1 MRIHKIYIA
10 IGLVLAFTLFFEL
23 AAHADE
29 ANRETIFTF
38 NEPVQIPG
46 AVLPAGTYR
55 FELLDPDSQ
64 KNIVQIF
71 TADRTVLFATVQT
84 VSVERLEPAGDTT
97 ITLAE
102 PKAGGPDVL
111 VKWFYP
117 GRVMSSD
124 TNSSIR
130 STSSTESPTLLTRH
144 LWVVNRSPPGSPEA
158 TRATS
163 WIRSRWLRPRTAVS
177 E

>member
-117 GRVMSSD
+117 GRVIGHEFVYPKHVEHRIAHAAHETFVGSQP
-124 TNSSIR
+124 I
-130 STSSTESPTLLTRH
+130 STGFAGG
-144 LWVVNRSPPGSPEA
+144 N
-158 TRATS
+158 
-163 WIRSRWLRPRTAVS
+163 
-177 E
+177 

>member
-10 IGLVLAFTLFFEL
+10 IGLVLTFSLFFEL

-29 ANRETIFTF
+29 ANQETIFTF

-64 KNIVQIF
+64 QHIVQIF
-71 TADRTVLFATVQT
+71 NADRTVLFATVQT
-84 VSVERLEPAGDTT
+84 ISAERLEPTGDTT

-102 PKAGGPDVL
+102 PKASGPDVL

-117 GRVMSSD
+117 GRVIGHEFVYPKHVEDRIAHAAHETFVGSQP
-124 TNSSIR
+124 I
-130 STSSTESPTLLTRH
+130 STGFAGG
-144 LWVVNRSPPGSPEA
+144 N
-158 TRATS
+158 
-163 WIRSRWLRPRTAVS
+163 
-177 E
+177 